1 MAAKKNS
8 LPAFNAEREK
18 FISVWNFYLL
28 ILFNIS
34 SENLNDLPSS

>member
-1 MAAKKNS
+1 MNAKKNS

-18 FISVWNFYLL
+18 VLFAHRL

>member
-18 FISVWNFYLL
+18 VFIWNFYRL
-28 ILFNIS
+28 IFFNIS
-34 SENLNDLPSS
+34 SENFNDLPSS